1 MYRLINSVFA
11 LAVVVFA
18 LTASAAR
25 GNEVGERALAKAD
38 SLYALQQYEAA
49 VKFYKVAADSGV
61 VAAEFDLGY
70 AYYNGEG
77 ITRDFT
83 QAAKWFKR
91 AAAKNFAKAQFNLAY
106 CYMNGRGVPRN
117 YDKALELLTKSA
129 ENNYVLAQS
138 TLADCYD
145 KGILVE
151 QDEAEGKKWRQR
163 AENPE
168 AKQTTEP
175 EKKEEPKGNV
185 APKSEPKQELTPKS
199 EPKQVLTPKDSPKE
213 VDAPK
218 EEPKSGGEEVISPH
232 GEITLDLSDGK
243 QGAETKVV
251 KPEVKPVADS
261 VSVQGRVI
269 RPKNALPENTQPSE
283 NSMPTENVQPKVSA
297 QPPVLKILYPEDQSM
312 FHTTSMKVKYQL
324 IAPGMEDKTKVTVM
338 IDGQRVPADRA
349 VRAANT
355 VDIDLPQHDC
365 VVMMYAQN
373 EYGNSE
379 PSMIRL
385 IKENTTME
393 LPRLFVVAVGVGEY
407 DDPQLPKLRYTC
419 KDAKDF
425 SDVIS
430 SKKDR
435 PYEEVQVKTLLDQE
449 ATRSEIFEAM
459 EWLKQES
466 SPNDICVFFFA
477 GHGFRDEKDRFYFM
491 PYGAHP
497 DKLYDCFSATDF
509 RNAAEEING
518 KFIVFADA
526 CYSGALL
533 DGARSAATMHFVEQL
548 RRTKNGMILYASST
562 SDTKSK
568 EDETWGNGAFTKAL
582 VEAFNGAAK
591 EEGSEG
597 LSTQDLERYLYKS
610 VRKTTNFKQTPIFIN
625 PSGMEHFNLFLYG
638 N

>member
-1 MYRLINSVFA
+1 MYRWINNVIG

-18 LTASAAR
+18 LFASAAH

-38 SLYALQQYEAA
+38 SLYALQQYEEA
-49 VKFYKVAADSGV
+49 VSFYKVAADSGV

-77 ITRDFT
+77 IKRDFT

-129 ENNYVLAQS
+129 ENNYVLAQT

-151 QDEAEGKKWRQR
+151 QDEEMGKKWRQR
-163 AENPE
+163 AGNPAE
-168 AKQTTEP
+168 STKAEPNSEHKAEPKAKTEQKV
-175 EKKEEPKGNV
+175 EKK
-185 APKSEPKQELTPKS
+185 QEVTPN
-199 EPKQVLTPKDSPKE
+199 EDVT
-213 VDAPK
+213 PK
-218 EEPKSGGEEVISPH
+218 EEAKPDEEETISPH

-243 QGAETKVV
+243 QGEQTTAV
-251 KPEVKPVADS
+251 KPEVVKSEAKPQAGS
-261 VSVQGRVI
+261 TNIQGRVI
-269 RPKNALPENTQPSE
+269 YPKNAHHTSDQTPADAQPSGDAKASV
-283 NSMPTENVQPKVSA
+283 NAQPQVSA

-338 IDGQRVPADRA
+338 IDGHRVPTDRA
-349 VRAANT
+349 VKAANT
-355 VDIDLPQHDC
+355 VDIDLPQRDC

-385 IKENTTME
+385 IKENTIME

-425 SDVIS
+425 SDVIA
-430 SKKDR
+430 SKKDC

-449 ATRSEIFEAM
+449 ATRSEIFEAL

-497 DKLYDCFSATDF
+497 DKLYDCFSSTDF

-533 DGARSAATMHFVEQL
+533 EGSRSAATMHFVEQL

-568 EDETWGNGAFTKAL
+568 EDDTWSNGAFTKAL
-582 VEAFNGAAK
+582 VEAFSGAAR